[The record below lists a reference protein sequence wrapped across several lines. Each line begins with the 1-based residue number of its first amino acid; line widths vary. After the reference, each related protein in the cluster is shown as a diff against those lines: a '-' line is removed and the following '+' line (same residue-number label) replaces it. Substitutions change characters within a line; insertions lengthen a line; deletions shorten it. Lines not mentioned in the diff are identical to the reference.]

1 MQSSGALLWVL
12 LAAIVMIVVLIVRFR
27 VHAFLALIAA
37 CGLVG
42 VGSGMPLNTMLESF
56 QKGLGD
62 TLGFLA
68 AIIGL
73 GSILGKMLEESG
85 GAERIAQTLLNTLGE
100 QRASWVMMLVGF
112 IAGIPVFFEVGYILL
127 IPLVYVVA
135 KETRLNLL
143 YLGVPL
149 AVSLMCVHCMLPPHP
164 AAMAIT
170 HLLGADVGKVILYGL
185 IVGLPTAIVAGPLWI
200 RLVARRQAEPWQ
212 AAFLEERCEA
222 RGERVLPGF
231 WLTLLTI
238 LLPLLLMI
246 GKTFASALPVGSTL
260 SVLLSFF
267 GNPLV
272 ALVIAVVFA
281 YWSLGLRRGL
291 CMQDLLGHTQKSL
304 PPLASILLI
313 IGAGGAFNGI
323 LIDSGV
329 GKVLAD
335 SLTRLDINPVV
346 LAWLVAGLM
355 HFAVGSATVAM
366 MSAAAIVLPT
376 LGVDSGYSKEIIVV
390 AIGAGAIGWTHVTDS
405 AFWVVKEYLGVSL
418 ADALKTFTS
427 ATVLAS
433 VVALLLTLSLA
444 HFI

>member
-1 MQSSGALLWVL
+1 MVGSTSLLWVL
-12 LAAIVMIVVLIVRFR
+12 LAAIAIIVVLIVRFR

-37 CGLVG
+37 CAVVG
-42 VGSGMPLNTMLESF
+42 VGSGMPLTSMLTSF
-56 QKGLGD
+56 EKGVGD

-85 GAERIAQTLLNTLGE
+85 GAERIAQTLLAALGK

-112 IAGIPVFFEVGYILL
+112 IAGIPVFFEVGFILL

-135 KETRLNLL
+135 KETRINLL

-170 HLLGADVGKVILYGL
+170 NMFGADVGKVILYGL
-185 IVGLPTAIVAGPLWI
+185 MVGLPTAIVAGPLWV
-200 RLVARRQAEPWQ
+200 RLVARIDAPATQET
-212 AAFLEERCEA
+212 FLQERWEA
-222 RGERVLPGF
+222 RSARDLPSFG
-231 WLTLLTI
+231 LTLLTI
-238 LLPLLLMI
+238 LLPLVLMV
-246 GKTFASALPVGSTL
+246 GKTFAIALPKDSTAFAL
-260 SVLLSFF
+260 ISFI
-267 GNPLV
+267 GHPLV

-281 YWSLGLRRGL
+281 YWSLGVRRGL
-291 CMQDLLGHTQKSL
+291 SMQDLLGHTQKSL

-323 LIDSGV
+323 LIDSGI

-335 SLTRLDINPVV
+335 SLNQLDMNPVV

-366 MSAAAIVLPT
+366 MSAAAIVMPT
-376 LGVDSGYSKEIIVV
+376 LAADSAYSKEIIVI

-418 ADALKTFTS
+418 ADALKTFTC

-433 VVALLLTLSLA
+433 FIALLLTLTLS
-444 HFI
+444 HFV

>member
-1 MQSSGALLWVL
+1 MVGSTSLLWVL
-12 LAAIVMIVVLIVRFR
+12 LVAIVMIVVLIVRFR
-27 VHAFLALIAA
+27 VHAFLTLIAA
-37 CGLVG
+37 CAVVG
-42 VGSGMPLNTMLESF
+42 IGSGMPLTAMLTSF
-56 QKGLGD
+56 QKGMGD

-85 GAERIAQTLLNTLGE
+85 GAERIAQTLLAALGK

-135 KETRLNLL
+135 KETRINLL

-149 AVSLMCVHCMLPPHP
+149 GVSLMCVHCMLPPHP

-170 HLLGADVGKVILYGL
+170 NMLGADVGKVILYGL
-185 IVGLPTAIVAGPLWI
+185 LVGLPTAIVAGPLWI
-200 RLVARRQAEPWQ
+200 RLVARIDAPAKQE
-212 AAFLEERCEA
+212 AFLQARCEV
-222 RGERVLPGF
+222 RSVRDLPGF
-231 WLTLLTI
+231 GLTLLTI
-238 LLPLLLMI
+238 LLPLVLMV
-246 GKTFASALPVGSTL
+246 GKTVAVTLPKDSTASALI
-260 SVLLSFF
+260 SFL
-267 GNPLV
+267 GHPLV

-281 YWSLGLRRGL
+281 YWSLGMRRGL
-291 CMQDLLGHTQKSL
+291 SMQDLLGHTQKSL

-323 LIDSGV
+323 LIDSGI

-335 SLTRLDINPVV
+335 ALTQLDINPVV

-366 MSAAAIVLPT
+366 MSAAAIVMPT
-376 LGVDSGYSKEIIVV
+376 LATHSAYSKEIIVI

-427 ATVLAS
+427 STVLAS
-433 VVALLLTLSLA
+433 IIALVLTLALS
-444 HFI
+444 HFV

>member
-1 MQSSGALLWVL
+1 MVSSTSLLWVL

-27 VHAFLALIAA
+27 VHAFLTLIAA
-37 CGLVG
+37 CAVVG
-42 VGSGMPLNTMLESF
+42 VGSGMPLTSMLASF
-56 QKGLGD
+56 QKGMGD

-85 GAERIAQTLLNTLGE
+85 GAERIAQTLLAALGK

-135 KETRLNLL
+135 KETKINLL

-170 HLLGADVGKVILYGL
+170 NMLGADVGKVILYGML
-185 IVGLPTAIVAGPLWI
+185 VGLPTAIVAGPLWI
-200 RLVARRQAEPWQ
+200 RLVARIDAPATQE
-212 AAFLEERCEA
+212 AFLQERCEA
-222 RGERVLPGF
+222 NSARVLPGF
-231 WLTLLTI
+231 WLTLFTI
-238 LLPLLLMI
+238 LLPLILMV
-246 GKTFASALPVGSTL
+246 GKTFAVSLAEDSTAFA
-260 SVLLSFF
+260 VISFL
-267 GNPLV
+267 GHPLV

-281 YWSLGLRRGL
+281 YWSLGMRRGL
-291 CMQDLLGHTQKSL
+291 SMQDLLGHTQKSL

-323 LIDSGV
+323 LIDSGI

-335 SLTRLDINPVV
+335 SLTQLDINPVV
-346 LAWLVAGLM
+346 LAWLVADIM

-366 MSAAAIVLPT
+366 MSAAAIVMPT
-376 LGVDSGYSKEIIVV
+376 LAADSAYSKEIIVI

-405 AFWVVKEYLGVSL
+405 AFWIVKEYLGVSL
-418 ADALKTFTS
+418 PDALKTFTS
-427 ATVLAS
+427 STVLAS
-433 VVALLLTLSLA
+433 IVALLLTLTLS
-444 HFI
+444 HFV